1 MADTQPIINREKLAA
16 VLARLESPYDGERA
30 TAGLLASQMIRKAGL
45 SWREVVDPPKAQAR
59 RQWQPPPEEPPQDE
73 MAWWDMVTA
82 CLARPELLTDWECEF
97 LISLSRR
104 SSLTD
109 KQRRVLE
116 RLHSALV
123 RP

>member
-59 RQWQPPPEEPPQDE
+59 RQWQPQPEEPAQDE
-73 MAWWDMVTA
+73 LAWRDMVTA
-82 CLARPELLTDWECEF
+82 CLARPQRLTGWELRF
-97 LISLSRR
+97 LANLSSRR
-104 SSLTD
+104 SLSV
-109 KQRRVLE
+109 KQARILH
-116 RLHSALV
+116 RLYADVV